1 MDLLASSIWDSSTDQ
16 ESECA
21 REYVSWEEW
30 CVPLED
36 NEIPLLDVMLLCV
49 FENNSWGTEAVF
61 IIRMIQMSWKTEMN
75 ATLDLLIGRTSM
87 RTQERRVFVS
97 SQHGMDEAVTAQRIN
112 KEGRLSSHDKH
123 LKFQNE
129 ARTKMHL
136 ETVVVWF
143 LNSEVIFL
151 GHFVS
156 HAHALSKK
164 LLAPGVG
171 KSFSKH
177 HCPN

>member
-1 MDLLASSIWDSSTDQ
+1 
-16 ESECA
+16 
-21 REYVSWEEW
+21 
-30 CVPLED
+30 
-36 NEIPLLDVMLLCV
+36 
-49 FENNSWGTEAVF
+49 
-61 IIRMIQMSWKTEMN
+61 MIQMSWKTEMN

-136 ETVVVWF
+136 ETVVV
-143 LNSEVIFL
+143 
-151 GHFVS
+151 
-156 HAHALSKK
+156 
-164 LLAPGVG
+164 
-171 KSFSKH
+171 
-177 HCPN
+177 